1 MPSDFLQL
9 AGKRVLVMGVANRK
23 SVAWHVGRVLVE
35 AGAEVVYA
43 VRSPQRRVEVAAL
56 VGDAAVFVCDVEFED
71 QIERLARELAGRYDV
86 LHGLV
91 HSIAYAD
98 YEDGV
103 KPFHETSKRS
113 MLRAFDISCYSLV
126 AVSNALK
133 ELLAPDASVVTISI
147 STTTMASENYG
158 YMAPIKAALDSS
170 LAFLA
175 KSFSRFS
182 RVRFNAVAPGLL
194 KTSASAGIPGY
205 VDSYL
210 YAEQATLRKEAIRTE
225 EVAGAAAFLLSP
237 RSSGINAQRLVVD
250 AGMSTNYFDENFVRG
265 AVGHDGLAG
274 HGGAATTVFRPN
286 PADESVAETGS
297 APAAGPQKRKNC

>member
-1 MPSDFLQL
+1 MPTDFLQL

-23 SVAWHVGRVLVE
+23 SVAWHISRVLVE

-43 VRSPQRRVEVAAL
+43 VRNEARREEVQQL
-56 VGDAAVFVCDVEFED
+56 VGDATVLVCDVEFED
-71 QIERLARELAGRYDV
+71 QIDRLARELSARYDA

-91 HSIAYAD
+91 HSIAFAD
-98 YEDGV
+98 YDDSM
-103 KPFHETSKRS
+103 KPFHETPKRDF
-113 MLRAFDISCYSLV
+113 LRAFDISCFSLV

-133 ELLAPDASVVTISI
+133 ERFAPDGSVVTISI
-147 STTTMASENYG
+147 STTRMASENYG

-182 RVRFNAVAPGLL
+182 QVRFNAVAPGLL

-210 YAEQATLRKEAIRTE
+210 YAEQATLRKQAVRTE
-225 EVAGAAAFLLSP
+225 EVANVAAFLLSP
-237 RSSGINAQRLVVD
+237 RSSGINAQRIVVD
-250 AGMSTNYFDENFVRG
+250 AGMSTNYFD
-265 AVGHDGLAG
+265 
-274 HGGAATTVFRPN
+274 
-286 PADESVAETGS
+286 ADLIRNALRS
-297 APAAGPQKRKNC
+297 Q